1 MKAFSTN
8 RIVLSLLIIVLLPI
22 ATLAQSFI
30 PEGKWRGV
38 FHLTNGTEV
47 PFNFEVK
54 GKSAATAKVYL
65 LNGEEHFE
73 TSQEVQKG
81 DSLFIPFDQ
90 FDTELA
96 LKINDNQLTGIFHK
110 KDGTGRT
117 IPVEATFG
125 QSYRFDENGDKP
137 GPHDLSCRLEARPKG
152 HQPLSV
158 LHKADTLEQ
167 AIDGA
172 ATKLE
177 HALEHLY
184 GKLRGKPRAAGQA
197 LPDTKA
203 DEAELEEEF
212 LENEQAALNG

>member
-1 MKAFSTN
+1 MQIQVNSDNHIESSIRLEEWVRTTIESTLE
-8 RIVLSLLIIVLLPI
+8 RY
-22 ATLAQSFI
+22 
-30 PEGKWRGV
+30 EED
-38 FHLTNGTEV
+38 LTRVE
-47 PFNFEVK
+47 
-54 GKSAATAKVYL
+54 VYL
-65 LNGEEHFE
+65 
-73 TSQEVQKG
+73 K
-81 DSLFIPFDQ
+81 
-90 FDTELA
+90 
-96 LKINDNQLTGIFHK
+96 
-110 KDGTGRT
+110 
-117 IPVEATFG
+117 
-125 QSYRFDENGDKP
+125 DENGDKP

-212 LENEQAALNG
+212 LENEQAALNS